1 MSLMN
6 SLNSGVSGLRAF
18 QTKMDVIGNN
28 IANVETSGF
37 KSSRVTFAEMLNQT
51 IRSGQGQE
59 NAPQTSMQVGLGV
72 RVAAINR
79 NFAQGGLQAT
89 LRQTDLSLEGDGF
102 FMVKE
107 GNQNLLTRAGN
118 FSFNQNG
125 LLVDSFG
132 RPVQGFNADTAGNIL
147 AGGSTE
153 DIRVDFENLFPPRV
167 TSNVYISGNLNADTS
182 TFQVLESLSSFT
194 TGDGVLAEGATMI
207 NDLAQTT
214 TDFVAGD
221 TIDFDIALNDGTPQ
235 TITYTYSA
243 GDTLDDLVTSLNTS
257 LGSAEGTVKLVDGV
271 LQIRST
277 QLGDSQ
283 LGVSTVSTTGT
294 GAITLNGFETSQLGV
309 TGTQNMTTTVY
320 DGLGRSHTL
329 LIEYT
334 QSGEN
339 NWDYQ
344 VSFLDGEQ
352 VTSGETGTLVFD
364 EAGNLTSD
372 NTIVI
377 DFDPGNGASPVNF
390 TLNLGNP
397 ANGSK
402 LTQYSGSL
410 TANIVD
416 QDGFGQGQLVD
427 FNIDGDGYINGIYD
441 NGNNTRL
448 AQIAIADVPN
458 YNGLETV
465 GNSMFRTTNAS
476 GSIDIRTANSLSSV
490 SINSGFLEGSNVD
503 LALEF
508 TEMIT
513 AQRAYQSNARVITT
527 ADELLAEVVNL
538 KR

>member
-37 KSSRVTFAEMLNQT
+37 KSSRVSFAEMLNQT

-72 RVAAINR
+72 RVSAINR

-107 GNQNLLTRAGN
+107 GNQNLLSRAGN

-182 TFQVLESLSSFT
+182 TFQVLESLSTFT
-194 TGDGVLAEGATMI
+194 TGDGVIADGSTMI

-221 TIDFDIALNDGTPQ
+221 TLDFDITLNDGTPQ
-235 TITYTYSA
+235 TITYTYST
-243 GDTLDDLVTSLNTS
+243 GDTVDDLVAAMNAS
-257 LGSAEGTVKLVDGV
+257 LGAAEGTVKMSDGV
-271 LQIRST
+271 LEIRSA

-294 GAITLNGFETSQLGV
+294 GQITLNGFETSEVGV

-329 LIEYT
+329 VIEYT

-352 VTSGETGTLVFD
+352 VTAGETGTLVFD

-372 NTIVI
+372 NTIVL

-513 AQRAYQSNARVITT
+513 SQRAYQSNARVITT